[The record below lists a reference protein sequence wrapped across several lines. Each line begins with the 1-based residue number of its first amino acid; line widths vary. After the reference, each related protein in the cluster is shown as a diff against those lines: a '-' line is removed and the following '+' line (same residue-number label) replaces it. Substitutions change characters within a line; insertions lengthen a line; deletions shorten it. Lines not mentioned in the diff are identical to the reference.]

1 MRGLAGSPNAD
12 LLCEPCSVQPWL
24 LIPQAG
30 RGESSVGKVMAPPN
44 ASSIRCHCR
53 SGLKVPQGS
62 GRCSQR
68 DKPFHHGRE
77 EQSRKA
83 CLDSSDSPLRGL
95 LLHREKK
102 GRAMVFV
109 LDQKKQ
115 PLMPCTPKRA
125 RLLLQRGRAVVHR
138 VQPFVIRLK
147 DRRVQDSILQPLT
160 LKIDPGSKTS
170 GIALARVQETEEG
183 ALHQGVFLGEV
194 SHRGA
199 QVHEH
204 KVRQRNARRRRRSA
218 NLCHQTPR
226 FANRGIPAG
235 WLAPS
240 LLSRVGNTLTWT
252 TRLSKWAP
260 VGRIEVEQVR
270 FDTQLLQNPEISGT
284 HYQQGTLAGW
294 EARAYLLVKYTY
306 QCAYCRKAD
315 TPFEVDHILPRS
327 RGGSNRISNLCLACH
342 SCNQE
347 KGNQTAAEFG
357 HPEVEVQAKRPL
369 RDAAAVNSTR
379 FKLVE
384 SLRCFGL
391 PIGTWTGGRTRW
403 NRERFAVEKSHAL
416 DALCVGELAGIGLPA
431 QRVLHITAQG
441 RGSYQRTNVD
451 ASGFPRGYL
460 LRQKRVR
467 GFSTGDLV
475 QAEVPDRLKT
485 RGRHRGCV
493 AVRASGSFRV

>member
-62 GRCSQR
+62 GRCSER
-68 DKPFHHGRE
+68 DKPFHHGPE

-83 CLDSSDSPLRGL
+83 CLHSSDSPFRGL

-147 DRRVQDSILQPLT
+147 DRRVQDSILQPLA

-170 GIALARVQETEEG
+170 GITLARVQETEEG
-183 ALHQGVFLGEV
+183 ALHLGVFLGEV
-194 SHRGA
+194 RHRGA

-218 NLCHQTPR
+218 NLRHRAPR

-240 LLSRVGNTLTWT
+240 SPGWAIPSPGPRGSPSGLPSAGSRSSRCASTP
-252 TRLSKWAP
+252 SCC
-260 VGRIEVEQVR
+260 RI
-270 FDTQLLQNPEISGT
+270 
-284 HYQQGTLAGW
+284 
-294 EARAYLLVKYTY
+294 
-306 QCAYCRKAD
+306 
-315 TPFEVDHILPRS
+315 PRS
-327 RGGSNRISNLCLACH
+327 RGPTIS
-342 SCNQE
+342 
-347 KGNQTAAEFG
+347 KGRLPDG
-357 HPEVEVQAKRPL
+357 KPEP
-369 RDAAAVNSTR
+369 T
-379 FKLVE
+379 
-384 SLRCFGL
+384 C
-391 PIGTWTGGRTRW
+391 W
-403 NRERFAVEKSHAL
+403 
-416 DALCVGELAGIGLPA
+416 
-431 QRVLHITAQG
+431 
-441 RGSYQRTNVD
+441 
-451 ASGFPRGYL
+451 
-460 LRQKRVR
+460 
-467 GFSTGDLV
+467 
-475 QAEVPDRLKT
+475 
-485 RGRHRGCV
+485 
-493 AVRASGSFRV
+493 